1 MANAEQKQQG
11 DGGRFVGTTWQDL
24 LDLETVDV
32 PEYLRIQNNPD
43 MGDEDL
49 SVERYI
55 SQEFFN
61 KEKEANTGRVV
72 GKPRLHPSGM
82 FFR

>member
-43 MGDEDL
+43 MGL
-49 SVERYI
+49 SLIHI
-55 SQEFFN
+55 SEP
-61 KEKEANTGRVV
+61 TR
-72 GKPRLHPSGM
+72 PY
-82 FFR
+82 

>member
-24 LDLETVDV
+24 LDLETADV

-49 SVERYI
+49 SV
-55 SQEFFN
+55 
-61 KEKEANTGRVV
+61 
-72 GKPRLHPSGM
+72 
-82 FFR
+82 

>member
-43 MGDEDL
+43 MGCLLYTSPSPRDSNL
-49 SVERYI
+49 SRM
-55 SQEFFN
+55 
-61 KEKEANTGRVV
+61 
-72 GKPRLHPSGM
+72 PSSA
-82 FFR
+82 